1 MQNKTIGL
9 FGKYGDSSVEA
20 TLNQVRRLLKS
31 FGATVLLGD
40 TTAAEISGARVL
52 NHSDYQLLDY
62 AIVIGGDGTLLHTA
76 RALAQYEVPIIGI
89 NRGTLGFLADI
100 PATDIEDNLVAIKNG
115 DYRIESRSMLQTIVE
130 RDNKVVHQ
138 SLSLNDAVISKG
150 DTGRLIE
157 MSIHVNGEFV
167 SKARS
172 DGLIIST
179 PTGSTAYSLAAG
191 GPIIEPNL
199 SVLLMVQICPHTLSS
214 RPILLNKDSVI
225 ELSGLGLTDNHAT
238 ITADG
243 IHQCDLVGNETI
255 RVQNAK
261 ERLSLIRINAS
272 NHFEALRTKLGWSS

>member
-1 MQNKTIGL
+1 MQNKTVGL
-9 FGKYGDSSVEA
+9 FGKYDDSSIET
-20 TLNQVRRLLKS
+20 TLEQVRQLLKS

-52 NHSDYQLLDY
+52 DHSDYQQLDY

-76 RALAQYEVPIIGI
+76 RALAQYEVPIIGV

-100 PATDIEDNLVAIKNG
+100 PATDIEENLLAIKDG
-115 DYRIESRSMLQTIVE
+115 KYRIESRSMLQTTVE
-130 RDNKVVHQ
+130 RDGEVLHQ
-138 SLSLNDAVISKG
+138 SVSLNDAVISKG

-214 RPILLNKDSVI
+214 RPILLNKESVI
-225 ELSGLGLTDNHAT
+225 TLTDLGLTDKHAT

-243 IHQCDLVGNETI
+243 IHQCDLTGEETI
-255 RVQNAK
+255 RIQNAT